1 MAYAVTGLPLEA
13 FQPLFGLTDAELAE
27 RNIVRVTA
35 ADDGFYPCRV
45 TLEDVRPG
53 QTLLLL
59 NYEHQPKPSPYQ
71 SRHAIFVSEAA
82 RAQAVLHDQMPA
94 QLATR
99 KLMSLRAYDE
109 AGMITDAAI
118 VPGPEVE
125 DECLRMLAD
134 PAVTHI
140 DAHNPARGCFAARIV
155 RN

>member
-1 MAYAVTGLPLEA
+1 MTYAVTGLPLED
-13 FQPLFGLTDAELAE
+13 FQPLFGLSDAELAE

-45 TLEDVRPG
+45 TLQDMAPG

-59 NYEHQPKPSPYQ
+59 NYEHQPKRSPYQ
-71 SRHAIFVSEAA
+71 SRHAIFVSEGAQT
-82 RAQAVLHDQMPA
+82 QAVLHDRMPD

-99 KLMSLRAYDE
+99 KLMALRAYDH

-125 DECLRMLAD
+125 AECLRMLTD
-134 PAVTHI
+134 PAVVHV